1 MSILLIVKENNV
13 TQDTFLWVVFWGVS
27 YGEVVNKKQRHISIL

>member
-13 TQDTFLWVVFWGVS
+13 TQDTFLWVVIWGVS
-27 YGEVVNKKQRHISIL
+27 EEMENKKQRNISIV